1 MIDRCAPR
9 PVPLTRQIIMVR
21 ELRDIEA
28 VFAAFGMPPFPYRTF
43 PPAADARQGSALPDR
58 RRERPR
64 ADVYR
69 PERASSRGPLR
80 RVAED
85 VQAVA
90 QPVLPRF

>member
-1 MIDRCAPR
+1 MTDRFAQR
-9 PVPLTRQIIMVR
+9 SVPFTRQIIMVR
-21 ELRDIEA
+21 DLCDIEA
-28 VFAAFGMPPFPYRTF
+28 VFAAFGMPCFPYRTF
-43 PPAADARQGSALPDR
+43 PPSADAQQGSALPDR

-64 ADVYR
+64 ADVHR
-69 PERASSRGPLR
+69 PERASPRGPLR